1 MLMSVLKTKS
11 VEEVPYA
18 PQPVPPCA
26 AEVLLALSM
35 DEIDLTE
42 ADVMLSRCHVC
53 ARRYQVRGWLDA
65 DMPDGMWRDC
75 AHIDKLRAAL
85 AI

>member
-1 MLMSVLKTKS
+1 MMMAAVKLKS

-26 AEVLLALSM
+26 ADVLLALSL
-35 DEIDLTE
+35 DEIDMTE
-42 ADVMLSRCHVC
+42 ADLLLSRCHVC
-53 ARRYQVRGWLDA
+53 ARRYQPRGWIDA
-65 DMPDGMWRDC
+65 EMPDGMWRGC

-85 AI
+85 AV